1 MVIELGQQV
10 HLLERAQSSNLISWR
25 TSLDRKLASV
35 ASHLGDSFIH
45 SFEGI
50 AN

>member
-1 MVIELGQQV
+1 MGIELGQQV

-45 SFEGI
+45 IFEGI